1 MIEDKRLNP
10 SQSSGTPRVLIL
22 TQYFWPESFRINEI
36 AESLR
41 SAGCDVAVLTGQP
54 NYPDGEVFDG
64 YRAFSWGVS
73 RSPAGIP
80 VYRVPLAP
88 RGRGS
93 AIGLALNYL
102 SFVVAGSVLGPWLLR
117 RRRID
122 VVFVYGIS
130 PILQAIVGIA
140 LRRSHGARLV
150 TWVQDLWPQSLEVTG
165 YLRNRRALAAV
176 SALVRWIYRRND
188 LLLAQ
193 SEAFLPTI
201 RSLAGGAPVEFH
213 PNPGERAFDSPQSP
227 ALPPIELPAGFNVV
241 FAGNLGNAQALHT
254 VIDAAEQLRSAAGV
268 RFVLIGS
275 GNRGAWL
282 EQQIIERR
290 LNNVIMP
297 GRFASEQMPAILGQ
311 ASVLLVTLAKSPIMA
326 QTIPSKVQAY
336 LAAGKPV
343 IASMDGEGARVIT
356 ESGAGMACPAED
368 ATALAN
374 AVRLLS
380 EAPGDRLVAMG
391 RSGRDYYLRHYQPDA
406 LARQLRDRFIDLLE
420 PKR

>member
-1 MIEDKRLNP
+1 
-10 SQSSGTPRVLIL
+10 
-22 TQYFWPESFRINEI
+22 
-36 AESLR
+36 
-41 SAGCDVAVLTGQP
+41 VLTGQP

-64 YRAFSWGVS
+64 YRAFSWGGS
-73 RSPAGIP
+73 RTPAGIP

-102 SFVVAGSVLGPWLLR
+102 SFVVAGSVFGPWLLR
-117 RRRID
+117 HRRID

-130 PILQAIVGIA
+130 PILQAIVGIV
-140 LRRSHGARLV
+140 LRRTHGARLV

-176 SALVRWIYRRND
+176 SAAVRWIYRHND

-193 SEAFLPTI
+193 SEAFLPTV
-201 RSLAGGAPVEFH
+201 RSLAGSTPVEFH
-213 PNPGERAFDSPQSP
+213 PNPGERAFEDLQSL
-227 ALPPIELPAGFNVV
+227 ASPPIVLPAGFNVV

-254 VIDAAEQLRSAAGV
+254 VIDAAEQLRSAAKV

-275 GNRGAWL
+275 GNRGAWV
-282 EQQIIERR
+282 EQQILERR
-290 LNNVIMP
+290 LDNVIMP
-297 GRFASEQMPAILGQ
+297 GRFPPEQMPTILAQ
-311 ASVLLVTLAKSPIMA
+311 ASALLVTLAKSPIMA

-356 ESGAGMACPAED
+356 ESGAGVACPAED

-380 EAPGDRLVAMG
+380 EAPSARLEAMG
-391 RSGRDYYLRHYQPDA
+391 RCGRDYYLRHYQPDA
-406 LARQLRDRFIDLLE
+406 LARQLRDRFIELLE
-420 PKR
+420 ANR

>member
-1 MIEDKRLNP
+1 MHP
-10 SQSSGTPRVLIL
+10 SQAPGTPRVLVL
-22 TQYFWPESFRINEI
+22 SQYFWPESFRINEI
-36 AESLR
+36 ADSLR
-41 SAGCDVAVLTGQP
+41 LAGCEVAVLTGQP

-73 RSPAGIP
+73 STPAGIP

-93 AIGLALNYL
+93 AIRLALNYL
-102 SFVVAGSVLGPWLLR
+102 SFVGAGSFFGPWLLR

-122 VVFVYGIS
+122 IVFVYGIS
-130 PILQAIVGIA
+130 PLLQAIVGIV
-140 LRRSHGARLV
+140 LRRTHGARLV

-165 YLRNRRALAAV
+165 YLKSPRSLAAV
-176 SALVRWIYRRND
+176 STLVRWVYRCSD

-201 RSLAGGAPVEFH
+201 RSMAGSTPVEFH
-213 PNPGERAFDSPQSP
+213 PNPGERAFEDAKQPTH
-227 ALPPIELPAGFNVV
+227 LPIVLPAGFNVV

-254 VIDAAEQLRSAAGV
+254 VIDAAEQLRAVTGV

-275 GNRGAWL
+275 GNRGGWL
-282 EQQIIERR
+282 EQQIIKRR
-290 LNNVIMP
+290 LDNVMMP
-297 GRFASEQMPAILGQ
+297 GRFASEHMPAILGQ

-343 IASMDGEGARVIT
+343 IASMDGEGARVIM
-356 ESGAGMACPAED
+356 ESGAGIACPAED
-368 ATALAN
+368 AAALAN
-374 AVRLLS
+374 AVRQLS
-380 EAPGDRLVAMG
+380 AAPADGLVAMG
-391 RSGRDYYLRHYQPDA
+391 QAGRAYYLKHYQPDA

-420 PKR
+420 AQR